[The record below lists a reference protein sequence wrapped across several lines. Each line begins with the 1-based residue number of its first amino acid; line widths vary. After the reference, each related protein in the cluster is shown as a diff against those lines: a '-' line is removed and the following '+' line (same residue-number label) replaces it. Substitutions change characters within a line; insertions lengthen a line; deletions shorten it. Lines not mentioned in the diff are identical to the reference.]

1 MKTKIII
8 IGAGQVGSSVAEIL
22 SLEGNDV
29 TVIDIH
35 ALPLK
40 RLQERYDLRTIEGQ
54 GSAPD
59 VLRKA
64 GAEDAELILALTDSD
79 EVNMVTCQVAHSL
92 FKVPTKIARIRA
104 LHYLSEKQLFDK
116 KSIPIDVIISP
127 EQIVTQQIMRL
138 IEYPGALQVIDFAS
152 GNIRLVGL
160 KAYHGGALVGH
171 KLRELKL
178 HLPTVNTRVAAIYRH
193 GKAIVPT
200 KDTVIEIDDEVFFI
214 SSKENIRQVMQ
225 ELRVV
230 EECQRKVFIAG
241 AGNIGFRL
249 AKELEQNG
257 YQVKLIERNYERAL
271 WASGELTD
279 TLVLHGDAADED
291 ILTQENIEDMPFF
304 CGLTNADEANILSAM
319 LARRLGAS
327 RTMAII
333 NRAAYVDLIEDSVL
347 DIALSPRDATVSAL
361 LSHVRRGDV
370 VAAHSLR
377 RGVSEAIEAVVHGD
391 KKSSRLVGRRLR
403 DIKLPPGATFGAIM
417 RNKELLEW
425 SSETVIEE
433 EDHVIIFLLNKQH
446 ISDVEK
452 LFQVSAS
459 FF

>member
-1 MKTKIII
+1 MKSKVIIV
-8 IGAGQVGSSVAEIL
+8 GAGQVGSSVAEIL
-22 SLEGNDV
+22 SIEGSDV
-29 TVIDIH
+29 TLIDTQPR
-35 ALPLK
+35 PLK
-40 RLQERYDLRTIEGQ
+40 RLQERLDLRTICGA
-54 GSAPD
+54 GSSPE
-59 VLRKA
+59 VLKQA

-92 FKVPTKIARIRA
+92 FKVPTKIARVRSTA
-104 LHYLSEKQLFDK
+104 YLSHQELFQK
-116 KSIPIDVIISP
+116 KAIPIDVIISP

-138 IEYPGALQVIDFAS
+138 IEYPGALQVIDFAN

-171 KLRELKL
+171 KLRDLKQ

-193 GKAIVPT
+193 GNAIVPT
-200 KDTVIEIDDEVFFI
+200 GDTVIEVDDEVFFI
-214 SSKENIRQVMQ
+214 SSKDNIRQVMQ

-230 EECQRKVFIAG
+230 EESRRKVFIAG

-249 AKELEQNG
+249 AQALEKNG
-257 YQVKLIERNYERAL
+257 YAVKLLERDFERAK
-271 WASGELTD
+271 WASEQLENTV
-279 TLVLHGDAADED
+279 VLHGDAADED
-291 ILTQENIEDMPFF
+291 ILVEENIEDMPFF
-304 CGLTNADEANILSAM
+304 CALTNADEANILSAM
-319 LARRLGAS
+319 LARRLGAA

-333 NRAAYVDLIEDSVL
+333 TRSAYVDLIEDKVL

-377 RGVSEAIEAVVHGD
+377 RGVSEAIEAIVHGD
-391 KKSSRLVGRRLR
+391 KKSSRLVGRRVG
-403 DIKLPPGATFGAIM
+403 DIKLPQGATFGAIM
-417 RNKELLEW
+417 RNEELLAW
-425 SSETVIEE
+425 SADTVIEA
-433 EDHVIIFLLNKQH
+433 EDHVIMFLLNKRH
-446 ISDVEK
+446 IADVEK